1 MFMLVLGALLA
12 FTVII
17 IVMANVI
24 GGSAEGD
31 KGVDPMQQAAVA
43 ERIKPVAQVNVGEAA
58 SAKPAAPAAPRSGKE
73 VFGAV
78 CTACHSTGAAGAP
91 KVGDKAA
98 WEPRVA
104 QGIDTLVKNA
114 INGKGAMPPRGG
126 NPSVTDEEI
135 HATIEYMLKETGL
148 Q

>member
-1 MFMLVLGALLA
+1 MFMIVLGALVA

-17 IVMANVI
+17 IVLANVV
-24 GGSAEGD
+24 GSGSDAG
-31 KGVDPMQQAAVA
+31 KGVNEMQAAAIA
-43 ERIKPVAQVNVGEAA
+43 ERIKPVARVNVGAA
-58 SAKPAAPAAPRSGKE
+58 STEVAAAPAAARSGKE

-104 QGIDTLVKNA
+104 QGMDALMHSA

-126 NPSVTDEEI
+126 NPAVTDEELK
-135 HATIEYMLKETGL
+135 ATIEYMLKETGL
-148 Q
+148 